1 MPIRYN
7 IVGMAID
14 HQQLR
19 YFVQVATLRSINKA
33 AGHLHIAQSA
43 LSRRMR
49 QIEYDLG
56 VDLFHRSPKGI
67 ELTTAGRRL
76 LGRAAALTDDFR
88 RLREF
93 VTDPRSAPSRHL
105 HIGMVPGPSLLLLNR
120 LVARFHRAAPN
131 IVLQIVEGTTQTL
144 TDQVAAGELEMAI
157 VTDPP
162 PDLRLQ
168 HRQLWAEGL
177 FLVGPPGMKSR
188 RRLRRLPFVVPSQSP
203 AIRAIIEQAM
213 QRLDMPFHVD
223 LEMPS
228 SVSVKR
234 LIASGGAYSIMPYS
248 AISEDFNGNAFT
260 IDRVPDFSI
269 LRVLAWPGDR
279 GTTAEGNTLIDL
291 IDGLVAEL
299 IAADPIKGLLP
310 VQTRRRAG
318 ARRQRAGE

>member
-1 MPIRYN
+1 
-7 IVGMAID
+7 MAID

-56 VDLFHRSPKGI
+56 VELFERSPKGV
-67 ELTTAGRRL
+67 ELTSAGRRL
-76 LGRAAALTDDFR
+76 LGRAASLTDDFR

-93 VTDPRSAPSRHL
+93 VTDPRSAPSQHL
-105 HIGMVPGPSLLLLNR
+105 HVGMVPGPSLLLLNQ
-120 LVARFHRAAPN
+120 LVAQFHRAAPD
-131 IVLQIVEGTTQTL
+131 IVLQIVEGTTQML
-144 TDQVAAGELEMAI
+144 TDQVAAGELEIAI

-162 PDLRLQ
+162 PHRRLQ
-168 HRQLWAEGL
+168 FRPLWAEVL
-177 FLVGPPGMKSR
+177 FLVAPPGVTSR
-188 RRLRRLPFVVPSQSP
+188 RRMRKLPFVVPSQSP
-203 AIRAIIEQAM
+203 AIRAIIDQAM

-248 AISEDFNGNAFT
+248 AIAEDFGGKSFSL
-260 IDRVPDFSI
+260 DRVPDFSI
-269 LRVLAWPGDR
+269 VRVLAWSQER
-279 GTTAEGNTLIDL
+279 GMTTEANTLVEL
-291 IDGLVAEL
+291 IDGLIAEL
-299 IAADPIKGLLP
+299 IAADPTKGLLP
-310 VQTRRRAG
+310 VQAQKRNTMRK
-318 ARRQRAGE
+318 ARV

>member
-1 MPIRYN
+1 
-7 IVGMAID
+7 MAID

-56 VDLFHRSPKGI
+56 VDLFHRTPKGV
-67 ELTTAGRRL
+67 ELTRAGRRL
-76 LGRAAALTDDFR
+76 LGRAASLTDDFR

-93 VTDPRSAPSRHL
+93 VTDPRSAPSQQL
-105 HIGMVPGPSLLLLNR
+105 HVGMVPGPTLLLLNQ
-120 LVARFHRAAPN
+120 LVARFHRAAPD

-144 TDQVAAGELEMAI
+144 TEQVATGELEMAI

-162 PDLRLQ
+162 PHQRLQ
-168 HRQLWAEGL
+168 FRPLWAEGL
-177 FLVGPPGMKSR
+177 FLVAPPGMTSR
-188 RRLRRLPFVVPSQSP
+188 RRMRRLPFVVPSQSP

-213 QRLDMPFHVD
+213 QRLGMPFHVD

-234 LIASGGAYSIMPYS
+234 LIAAGGAYSIMPYS
-248 AISEDFNGNAFT
+248 AISEDFDGKSFT
-260 IDRVPDFSI
+260 LDRVPDFSI
-269 LRVLAWPGDR
+269 LRALAWPHDR
-279 GTTAEGNTLIDL
+279 GTTEQANTLLGL
-291 IDGLVAEL
+291 IDDLVAEL
-299 IAADPIKGLLP
+299 VATDPIKALLP
-310 VQTRRRAG
+310 VQAQRRVQTRRARAG
-318 ARRQRAGE
+318 K

>member
-1 MPIRYN
+1 M
-7 IVGMAID
+7 GMAID

-203 AIRAIIEQAM
+203 AIRAIIE
-213 QRLDMPFHVD
+213 RRCSGSTCRFTSIWKCPRRC
-223 LEMPS
+223 
-228 SVSVKR
+228 SVER
-234 LIASGGAYSIMPYS
+234 LIASGGTFRLCPIRQFPY
-248 AISEDFNGNAFT
+248 FNGNAFT